1 MTKQQTIEK
10 LKQQMPSFYS
20 LEQVIEIVA
29 GIDCGSSI
37 TEARIEK
44 AMNAAREAIRDAVRG
59 FNPSDHGYEL
69 EISNGNEVYISSI
82 DLDESTFADPVEDAI
97 REAFGVE
104 QE

>member
-1 MTKQQTIEK
+1 MTKQETINL

-44 AMNAAREAIRDAVRG
+44 AMNAAREAIRDAVRD
-59 FNPSDHGYEL
+59 FDPSDHGYEL
-69 EISNGNEVYISSI
+69 HMSRNEVYISSI
-82 DLDESTFADPVEDAI
+82 DLDESTFAVPVMVAI

>member
-1 MTKQQTIEK
+1 MTKQQTIDR
-10 LKQQMPSFYS
+10 LHQQMNSFYS
-20 LEQVIEIVA
+20 LEQVIQIVA

-59 FNPSDHGYEL
+59 FDPSNHGYEL
-69 EISNGNEVYISSI
+69 EMNGNEVYISSI